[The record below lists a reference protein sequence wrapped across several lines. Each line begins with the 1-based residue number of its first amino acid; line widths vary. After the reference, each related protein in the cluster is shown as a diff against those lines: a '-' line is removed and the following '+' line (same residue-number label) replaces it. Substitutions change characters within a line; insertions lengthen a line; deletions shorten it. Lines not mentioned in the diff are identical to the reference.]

1 MPIHEPTHLPEMSVP
16 ATEGDGG
23 IGLTGAGIA
32 VAAGALAAGGE
43 AGAGAVEVS
52 VGLGNATGV
61 EPLGVDVD
69 SVGVDVVVDVGDR
82 ETVASVGLVSPE
94 GTPVLSVAPA
104 TVSAGG
110 VSARDAGGS
119 DELKTEHAASR
130 GIRASTNS
138 TRIEPP
144 LTLPAFICAT
154 GTWRARPWNA
164 SNGDT

>member
-1 MPIHEPTHLPEMSVP
+1 MSVP
-16 ATEGDGG
+16 GTEGDGG
-23 IGLTGAGIA
+23 VGLTGAGIA
-32 VAAGALAAGGE
+32 VAAGALAAGGA
-43 AGAGAVEVS
+43 AGAGAVDLS
-52 VGLGNATGV
+52 VGADDAVGV
-61 EPLGVDVD
+61 APVGDEVPLGVDVAVE
-69 SVGVDVVVDVGDR
+69 VGVS
-82 ETVASVGLVSPE
+82 VASPGLVSPV

-119 DELKTEHAASR
+119 EELKTEHAESR

-164 SNGDT
+164 SSGDT

>member
-1 MPIHEPTHLPEMSVP
+1 
-16 ATEGDGG
+16 
-23 IGLTGAGIA
+23 LTGAGIA
-32 VAAGALAAGGE
+32 VAAGALAGGGE
-43 AGAGAVEVS
+43 AGAGAIEVS

-61 EPLGVDVD
+61 EELGVDVD
-69 SVGVDVVVDVGDR
+69 SVGVDVVVEVGER
-82 ETVASVGLVSPE
+82 VTVASLELGSPV
-94 GTPVLSVAPA
+94 GTPVTSVAPA

-119 DELKTEHAASR
+119 EELKTEQAANR

-144 LTLPAFICAT
+144 LNAGAFICAS

-164 SNGDT
+164 SSGDT

>member
-1 MPIHEPTHLPEMSVP
+1 
-16 ATEGDGG
+16 
-23 IGLTGAGIA
+23 LTGAGIA
-32 VAAGALAAGGE
+32 VAAGALAAGGA
-43 AGAGAVEVS
+43 AGAGAVDFS
-52 VGLGNATGV
+52 VGAADLVGV
-61 EPLGVDVD
+61 DAPVGDEVPLGVDAA
-69 SVGVDVVVDVGDR
+69 VDVGVR
-82 ETVASVGLVSPE
+82 VASLGLVSPV

-164 SNGDT
+164 SSGDT